1 MNKSLTGRRGH
12 DSILISNHEDRHAR
26 NCSYCQLVQ
35 YHYVAEHVF
44 AHDQALSV
52 TIVSLSA
59 APISPIIE
67 LATTSSSSDLLTL
80 DVLSLSASRHTTSF
94 ALGTSP

>member
-1 MNKSLTGRRGH
+1 M
-12 DSILISNHEDRHAR
+12 SNHEHRHAEI
-26 NCSYCQLVQ
+26 CSCFKQVQ
-35 YHYVAEHVF
+35 YHYVAEHVL
-44 AHDQALSV
+44 AHAQAISV

-80 DVLSLSASRHTTSF
+80 DVLSLSAYRNTTSF
-94 ALGTSP
+94 ALGISP